1 MEQVSQLCALMEAFS
16 DYYQQCAET
25 LAQLT
30 DRLQDLR
37 HEASA
42 KTRGSFE
49 PKKLP
54 DLDPAPLDASAYPPN
69 THSLPIGI
77 LLYLLFYL

>member
-1 MEQVSQLCALMEAFS
+1 MFNLLENDVEQVSQLCALMEAFS

-42 KTRGSFE
+42 KTRGSYE
-49 PKKLP
+49 PRKLQ
-54 DLDPAPLDASAYPPN
+54 DLDPNPMDAKSGTLELAITN
-69 THSLPIGI
+69 T
-77 LLYLLFYL
+77 